1 MTWNVSNVMLNPD
14 TATINVHFVLLDI
27 LFNVFLHVTTSDQLS
42 VISYHKGA
50 GLYKTAP

>member
-1 MTWNVSNVMLNPD
+1 MYVRPALCYVL
-14 TATINVHFVLLDI
+14 TIQYVNCAVQTDVLDCHLLFVYCLDE
-27 LFNVFLHVTTSDQLS
+27 S

>member
-1 MTWNVSNVMLNPD
+1 MSKITNDGLTQSG
-14 TATINVHFVLLDI
+14 TR
-27 LFNVFLHVTTSDQLS
+27 S

>member
-1 MTWNVSNVMLNPD
+1 MMEQTG
-14 TATINVHFVLLDI
+14 
-27 LFNVFLHVTTSDQLS
+27 HVQLS

>member
-1 MTWNVSNVMLNPD
+1 MTTPRAECIISLAASRPQ
-14 TATINVHFVLLDI
+14 AAASI
-27 LFNVFLHVTTSDQLS
+27 LMSKTPLCDVQQHRSS

>member
-1 MTWNVSNVMLNPD
+1 MLSIPSRLR
-14 TATINVHFVLLDI
+14 AGLYRLR
-27 LFNVFLHVTTSDQLS
+27 DQLS